1 MKGLRFWML
10 IFCLS
15 TVRFAAAQDLQSPS
29 GDAAVLPPQSRLVEI
44 WNQGEFTE
52 GVAVAAD
59 GTVYFSDIAFDAD
72 GLGRVLK
79 YNPASGVVA
88 VHCADSGKSNGLMF
102 DRQGRLIACC
112 GANKGRQA
120 VCEVTADGKLR
131 DIATSFR
138 GKRFNSPN
146 DLVIHPNGS
155 IYFSDPRYVGQE
167 PMLIKHQSV
176 YRIDPNGK
184 VSRVTRDIDK
194 PNGVHLSPDGRIL
207 YVAETDNGSTD
218 VTQDSSD
225 TKKGRMTLNAF
236 PIRDDGTLGDKR
248 VLVNFGSET
257 GTDGMS
263 VDRQGNLYAAVRHS
277 KQFGIVVYSPDGK
290 QRARIP
296 TPSLPTNCCFGRGR
310 QATTLFV
317 TAGGGFYKIQLKIPG
332 HHPATAAR

>member
-138 GKRFNSPN
+138 GKRFC
-146 DLVIHPNGS
+146 LV
-155 IYFSDPRYVGQE
+155 
-167 PMLIKHQSV
+167 
-176 YRIDPNGK
+176 
-184 VSRVTRDIDK
+184 
-194 PNGVHLSPDGRIL
+194 
-207 YVAETDNGSTD
+207 
-218 VTQDSSD
+218 
-225 TKKGRMTLNAF
+225 
-236 PIRDDGTLGDKR
+236 
-248 VLVNFGSET
+248 
-257 GTDGMS
+257 
-263 VDRQGNLYAAVRHS
+263 
-277 KQFGIVVYSPDGK
+277 
-290 QRARIP
+290 
-296 TPSLPTNCCFGRGR
+296 
-310 QATTLFV
+310 
-317 TAGGGFYKIQLKIPG
+317 
-332 HHPATAAR
+332 